1 MDEAEVVISPDQP
14 LGIWHLQ
21 GLELAPWLR
30 RMRGEPAAQVLA
42 DLPGEQRRLFQGW
55 LLSQGYR
62 P

>member
-1 MDEAEVVISPDQP
+1 MVVSPDQP

-30 RMRGEPAAQVLA
+30 RLRSEPQAQVLA
-42 DLPGEQRRLFQGW
+42 ALPEQQRRIFQGW

-62 P
+62 PR